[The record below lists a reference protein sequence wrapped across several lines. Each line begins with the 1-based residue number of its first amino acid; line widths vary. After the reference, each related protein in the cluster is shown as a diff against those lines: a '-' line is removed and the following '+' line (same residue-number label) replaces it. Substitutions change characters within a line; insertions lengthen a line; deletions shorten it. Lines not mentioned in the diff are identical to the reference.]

1 MFDIRR
7 MAVAFVAAILCSLPV
22 GSPAS
27 AQCTSALSPPV
38 AAPPAA
44 SSLGA
49 DDPWPIGL
57 PSWDG
62 RDWSPRYATGRA
74 NLSTFVPLVASGV
87 LLRVAEARENEDGL
101 DRPYVVAAL
110 VTMGAG
116 FALGPSMGQWCLG
129 PEGRRQSIVP
139 TALRFAGI
147 GQMMLGT
154 HLYGEYLQKQSLA
167 EGLALSLLLP
177 VVLLPGIAAVAYGA
191 RLALDRTPRVRCGRD
206 EALQAVSVAPRV
218 DPQTGGHGLSV
229 RIQF

>member
-1 MFDIRR
+1 M
-7 MAVAFVAAILCSLPV
+7 
-22 GSPAS
+22 
-27 AQCTSALSPPV
+27 
-38 AAPPAA
+38 
-44 SSLGA
+44 GA
-49 DDPWPIGL
+49 DDPWPVGL

-74 NLSTFVPLVASGV
+74 HLSTFVPLVAGGV
-87 LLRVAEARENEDGL
+87 LLRIAEARDSKNGP

-110 VTMGAG
+110 VTMAAG

-147 GQMMLGT
+147 GQMVLGT

-177 VVLLPGIAAVAYGA
+177 VVLLPGIVAVAYGA

-206 EALQAVSVAPRV
+206 EALQAVSLAPRV
-218 DPQTGGHGLSV
+218 DPKTGGHGLSV
-229 RIQF
+229 RLQF